1 MEYCMMWLETQYKN
15 KNSGSF
21 ATHLLLILYN
31 LNRHQNNM
39 DLIFSF
45 RDSNKSSDVMKTT
58 YPFQLNNQ
66 GLVRV
71 SHHVSSHLI

>member
-1 MEYCMMWLETQYKN
+1 MIWLETQYKN
-15 KNSGSF
+15 K
-21 ATHLLLILYN
+21 TVDDLLCIYYFILYN

-45 RDSNKSSDVMKTT
+45 RDSNKSSEVIKTT
-58 YPFQLNNQ
+58 YRFQLNNQ
-66 GLVRV
+66 GFVPV